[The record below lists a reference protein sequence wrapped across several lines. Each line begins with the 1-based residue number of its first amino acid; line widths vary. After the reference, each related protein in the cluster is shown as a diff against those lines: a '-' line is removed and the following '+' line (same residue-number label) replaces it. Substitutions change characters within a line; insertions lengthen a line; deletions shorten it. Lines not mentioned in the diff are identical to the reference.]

1 MTARFAMT
9 LGTLAGATAL
19 GFALYLG
26 LASTPLFAGVS
37 IVFYRGLLLCA
48 LVAVVVAGS
57 MAWAGRRRGGIDPA
71 LVIAA
76 AMTSLSFNLAFLIIL
91 PVTIDRS
98 ISVFLLARIEAAET
112 RRPLGTP
119 ALRRA
124 FVDEYVGAMEQIER
138 RVDEQTRSGTIE
150 TRGGR
155 LRLTARGR
163 GFMRLARAL
172 AWLYGTDPRFVGSGR

>member
-1 MTARFAMT
+1 MRW
-9 LGTLAGATAL
+9 LAAL
-19 GFALYLG
+19 GVVVASTAAGFAFYLA
-26 LASTPLFAGVS
+26 LARTPLFAGVS
-37 IVFYRGLLLCA
+37 IVFYRGLLLCG
-48 LVAVVVAGS
+48 LVAVVVAVL
-57 MAWAGRRRGGIDPA
+57 AALVGRRRGGIDPA

-76 AMTSLSFNLAFLIIL
+76 AMASLSFNLAFLIIL

-112 RRPLGTP
+112 LRPLDTP
-119 ALRRA
+119 ALRRS
-124 FVDEYVGAMEQIER
+124 FVAEYVGDMAQIER

-150 TRGGR
+150 RQDGT

-172 AWLYGTDPRFVGSGR
+172 AWLYGTDARFVGRPAR